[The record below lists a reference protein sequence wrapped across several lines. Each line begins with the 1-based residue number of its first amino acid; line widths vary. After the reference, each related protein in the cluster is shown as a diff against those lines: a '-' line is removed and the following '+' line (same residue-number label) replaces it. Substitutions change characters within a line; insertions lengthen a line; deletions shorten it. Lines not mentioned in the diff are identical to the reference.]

1 MRTLI
6 TALVAFTGLWLSAQE
21 VLTDEEA
28 VRIAM
33 ERNYGIRIAR
43 LDARSAEL
51 LNTAGNAGMLPRVD
65 AIGQYTMD
73 NSSTKQTFFSG
84 DVREADNADQR
95 VLDAAV
101 QLNWTIFDGL
111 AMFATKDRL
120 EALELLG
127 QTRAR
132 QQMEATIYE
141 VLANYYRLVQLNKA
155 LIVQQESV
163 RISRER
169 LSIAEAAK
177 SIGTASGLHVVQA
190 RLDLSTDS
198 AATLDLLAQ
207 RSTAM
212 ARLNALLG
220 RDPATATI
228 VDADLPVAATLDPA
242 AIRTAARQANS
253 TVQQAR
259 QQRIAADLG
268 VKELRGALLPQVDI
282 FANYGYTK
290 STSAVGLLQSNQALG
305 PDYGARLS
313 LPIFRGFQARS
324 ALDVAKLQREQADI
338 GSQQAELDLE
348 EGLLNAWTNFT
359 LAGQRVAL
367 EEANLVGSRTQ
378 VAVALES
385 FRLGAI
391 TSVELRDVQRGS
403 VAAESRLLVAK
414 YEAKLSELQLKWL
427 AGMLVP

>member
-207 RSTAM
+207 RSNRTYSDCVSAV
-212 ARLNALLG
+212 AKA
-220 RDPATATI
+220 A
-228 VDADLPVAATLDPA
+228 AATGKQCGILLR
-242 AIRTAARQANS
+242 RTDDIVPMRELGLS
-253 TVQQAR
+253 W
-259 QQRIAADLG
+259 IA
-268 VKELRGALLPQVDI
+268 VD
-282 FANYGYTK
+282 
-290 STSAVGLLQSNQALG
+290 S
-305 PDYGARLS
+305 
-313 LPIFRGFQARS
+313 
-324 ALDVAKLQREQADI
+324 DI
-338 GSQQAELDLE
+338 GILREKY
-348 EGLLNAWTNFT
+348 T
-359 LAGQRVAL
+359 
-367 EEANLVGSRTQ
+367 
-378 VAVALES
+378 
-385 FRLGAI
+385 RLRA
-391 TSVELRDVQRGS
+391 T
-403 VAAESRLLVAK
+403 
-414 YEAKLSELQLKWL
+414 
-427 AGMLVP
+427 VPQE